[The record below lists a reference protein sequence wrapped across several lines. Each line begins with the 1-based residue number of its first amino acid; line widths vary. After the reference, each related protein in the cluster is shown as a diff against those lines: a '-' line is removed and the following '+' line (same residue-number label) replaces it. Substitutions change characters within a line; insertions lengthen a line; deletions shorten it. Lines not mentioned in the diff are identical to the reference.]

1 MPKKIDT
8 EEFKRPRGRPTMY
21 RPEYCERV
29 IEMGRDGKSI
39 TQMAATLGFDKVTLL
54 DWRAA
59 HPDFATALTR
69 ATALAQQ
76 WWEDR
81 GQSGLGDR
89 NFNAALWMKIVA
101 SRYRDDYAD
110 RKEITGA
117 NGGPLQVQSTVVDV
131 SSLDPDDLQALE
143 IVLRKAAD
151 AAKEKGK

>member
-1 MPKKIDT
+1 MPKKIDNA
-8 EEFKRPRGRPTMY
+8 EPNKMGRPSLY

-29 IEMGRDGKSI
+29 IEMGAEGKSI
-39 TQMAATLGFDKVTLL
+39 TQMAATLGFDKQTFA
-54 DWRAA
+54 DWRGVHADFSAA
-59 HPDFATALTR
+59 LSR
-69 ATALAQQ
+69 ATALSQK

-117 NGGPLQVQSTVVDV
+117 NGGPLHVQSTVVDV

-151 AAKEKGK
+151 AAKDKGK

>member
-1 MPKKIDT
+1 MPKKIDNA
-8 EEFKRPRGRPTMY
+8 EPKKMGRPSLY

-29 IEMGRDGKSI
+29 IEMGAEGKSI
-39 TQMAATLGFDKVTLL
+39 TQMAATLGFDKQTFA
-54 DWRAA
+54 DWRGVHADFSAA
-59 HPDFATALTR
+59 LSR
-69 ATALAQQ
+69 ATALSQK

>member
-1 MPKKIDT
+1 MPKKT
-8 EEFKRPRGRPTMY
+8 VEEEVKRPRGRPTSY

-29 IEMGRDGKSI
+29 IEMGEEGKSI
-39 TQMAATLGFDKVTLL
+39 TQMAATLGFDKATLL

-69 ATALAQQ
+69 ATALAQK

-131 SSLDPDDLQALE
+131 SALDPDDLAALE
-143 IVLRKAAD
+143 IVLKKAAS
-151 AAKEKGK
+151 AEKAGK